1 MDGTSFVS
9 RELTQKGTSVT
20 KGDLL
25 GIITPWMI
33 PLSELE
39 LFMKLSRDTREPAL
53 PHGTA
58 GFLSFRILFEDSFND
73 LGS

>member
-1 MDGTSFVS
+1 MERHSYQK
-9 RELTQKGTSVT
+9 ELTQTGTSVT

-25 GIITPWMI
+25 GIISPWKT

-39 LFMKLSRDTREPAL
+39 LFMKLSWETRDPAH

-58 GFLSFRILFEDSFND
+58 GYLSFRILFEDSFND